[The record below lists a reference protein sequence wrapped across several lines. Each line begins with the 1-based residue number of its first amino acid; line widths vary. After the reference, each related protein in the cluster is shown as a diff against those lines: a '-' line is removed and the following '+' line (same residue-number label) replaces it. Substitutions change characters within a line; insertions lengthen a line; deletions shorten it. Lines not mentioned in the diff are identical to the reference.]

1 MLKKNYFKDFFR
13 YTVLMKNLSLN
24 IKILIIFFIPAVAL
38 IYFSFSFVELRY
50 KKIDES
56 SMYKLTSNIT
66 DIMSKLVHNIQI
78 ERGLSAGYIV
88 AKNNFEYKDK
98 LLKHYKATDKAYKE
112 FLAFIDLKSK
122 AKKMIIKKVGYI
134 NTPIIKQVLIDL
146 NHVQEI
152 RTSILDLSIKFDQE
166 IDYYT
171 KINKNL
177 LKSIKSFIIIL
188 KKQNDDNNALA
199 KLQELKEF
207 AGLERAYI
215 YHQILSENKEYPNL
229 KIIKSLQRKQ
239 KINQEAFIL
248 ETSLNSLE
256 IYNKHIN
263 LKNKKNLENLR
274 KKFIEKKL
282 SNKDANTWFEVTTI
296 RIDNLE
302 KISSIILSKYI
313 KTSNYVY
320 NKAMNSLYIT
330 ALLWIFSLI
339 SLIILSYIL
348 KKLIDNEESLIEEL
362 RISAYTF
369 DSHEAMTIT
378 DVNGTI
384 VKVND
389 AFSRITGYAREE
401 VIGKNPRVLKSMKH
415 SDEFYKE
422 MWRQLH
428 TVGKWSDD
436 IYNKRKN
443 GEIYPERL
451 SITAIKNE
459 KDITTHYIAQFLDIS
474 DVKNAQEIAQHQAD
488 HDFLTGLLNRKALI
502 QRLNEEFIKA
512 RRHDFLHAFLFIDL
526 DEFKNIND
534 NYGHNIGDKLLVEV
548 SKRLKSLL
556 REEDILSRVS
566 GDEFAIIILN
576 INKDEDEAA
585 KEISDISTKI
595 LSVLTKA
602 FLLKEYKI
610 KISASIGIKLFPDAE
625 KDAASV
631 VIHADTAMYQAKAQ
645 GKNQFV
651 FFNKAT
657 ELKLKHFKLLE
668 DELNQAYEN
677 NEFKFHYQ
685 PKVDV
690 VSGKLISAEA
700 LIRWQHPQKGLLYP
714 NSFMDVAT
722 DIGMLHKI
730 TILALN
736 DVCLFLKNMDKDTP
750 LQNISL
756 NISSHELLDDS
767 FENEIIK
774 IIQKHNIEP
783 SKIELEIVEDELI
796 QDFNTTI
803 LKIKSLKKF
812 GLKFAIDDFGSGY
825 SSITY
830 LQKLPVDSI
839 KIDKSFLDNISNSSN
854 QEILKMIINM
864 AKTFRMTSVVE
875 GIENQRQL
883 ELIKEYKADQY
894 QGFLFSKAIEQEQ
907 FKKLL

>member
-56 SMYKLTSNIT
+56 SMYKLASNIT

-152 RTSILDLSIKFDQE
+152 RTSVLDLSIKFDQE

-207 AGLERAYI
+207 AGLERAYV
-215 YHQILSENKEYPNL
+215 YHKLLSENSKYNNFAKVKEL
-229 KIIKSLQRKQ
+229 QIKQAT
-239 KINQEAFIL
+239 NQEAFVLEASL
-248 ETSLNSLE
+248 ETLN
-256 IYNKHIN
+256 IYNKEIS
-263 LKNKKNLENLR
+263 LKNELRLQNLR
-274 KKFIEKKL
+274 KKYEQNQLF
-282 SNKDANTWFEVTTI
+282 SKDADYWFEITTKKI
-296 RIDNLE
+296 NILE
-302 KISSIILSKYI
+302 KISSKMLKNYI
-313 KTSNYVY
+313 NISNHIHHEAVI
-320 NKAMNSLYIT
+320 SLYIT
-330 ALLWIFSLI
+330 ALLWLFSII
-339 SLIILSYIL
+339 SLIVLSYIL
-348 KKLIDNEESLIEEL
+348 RNLIQNEESLIEEL

-526 DEFKNIND
+526 DEFKNI
-534 NYGHNIGDKLLVEV
+534 
-548 SKRLKSLL
+548 
-556 REEDILSRVS
+556 
-566 GDEFAIIILN
+566 
-576 INKDEDEAA
+576 
-585 KEISDISTKI
+585 
-595 LSVLTKA
+595 
-602 FLLKEYKI
+602 
-610 KISASIGIKLFPDAE
+610 
-625 KDAASV
+625 
-631 VIHADTAMYQAKAQ
+631 
-645 GKNQFV
+645 
-651 FFNKAT
+651 
-657 ELKLKHFKLLE
+657 
-668 DELNQAYEN
+668 
-677 NEFKFHYQ
+677 
-685 PKVDV
+685 
-690 VSGKLISAEA
+690 
-700 LIRWQHPQKGLLYP
+700 
-714 NSFMDVAT
+714 
-722 DIGMLHKI
+722 
-730 TILALN
+730 
-736 DVCLFLKNMDKDTP
+736 
-750 LQNISL
+750 
-756 NISSHELLDDS
+756 
-767 FENEIIK
+767 
-774 IIQKHNIEP
+774 
-783 SKIELEIVEDELI
+783 
-796 QDFNTTI
+796 
-803 LKIKSLKKF
+803 
-812 GLKFAIDDFGSGY
+812 
-825 SSITY
+825 
-830 LQKLPVDSI
+830 
-839 KIDKSFLDNISNSSN
+839 
-854 QEILKMIINM
+854 
-864 AKTFRMTSVVE
+864 
-875 GIENQRQL
+875 
-883 ELIKEYKADQY
+883 
-894 QGFLFSKAIEQEQ
+894 
-907 FKKLL
+907 